1 MVLPSDLAALSKQA
15 AALLDEAKQFK
26 AKLDML
32 PPGDPNRPELEG
44 VIRRLL
50 DSANSI
56 SDVVKSSVGKP

>member
-1 MVLPSDLAALSKQA
+1 MVLPSDLAALSRQA
-15 AALLDEAKQFK
+15 ATLLDEARQFK

-32 PPGDPNRPELEG
+32 PPDDPSRPELEG
-44 VIRRLL
+44 LIRKLL